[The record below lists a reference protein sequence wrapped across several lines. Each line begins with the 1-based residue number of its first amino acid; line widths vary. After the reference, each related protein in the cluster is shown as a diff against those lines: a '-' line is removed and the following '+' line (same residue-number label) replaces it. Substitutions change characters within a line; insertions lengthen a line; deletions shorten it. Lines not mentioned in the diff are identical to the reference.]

1 MERAGYHP
9 RKVLVSV
16 ETEDGTWVWIYNP
29 DEEDTM
35 RDVVVEQ
42 VEEDRLHPYVGV
54 MALHA
59 MRDTYEH

>member
-1 MERAGYHP
+1 MDDAGSDRVVLTIAIGDQTYVWMYPVGEHER
-9 RKVLVSV
+9 
-16 ETEDGTWVWIYNP
+16 
-29 DEEDTM
+29 M

-59 MRDTYEH
+59 MREP

>member
-1 MERAGYHP
+1 MATAESDRVVITIATDD
-9 RKVLVSV
+9 
-16 ETEDGTWVWIYNP
+16 ETYVWIYPPN
-29 DEEDTM
+29 EYERM

-59 MRDTYEH
+59 MREM

>member
-1 MERAGYHP
+1 MEDVESDRV
-9 RKVLVSV
+9 VLTIAMGD
-16 ETEDGTWVWIYNP
+16 ETYVWVYP
-29 DEEDTM
+29 LGEHKRM

-59 MRDTYEH
+59 MREL